1 MDISQPVW
9 DLNYPYYGK
18 CLAYIIS
25 FPIAWFRCPS
35 SFQGIPLWGVCLSPV
50 LHFSLC
56 GIITQHH
63 SLHAHP
69 ITLVSNSDTEIPK
82 GTCSHSSHCFH
93 SSKSEKKLRE
103 FFSFFYLSVTSLI
116 TWVCLTSVPTWS
128 TNENRGNFRLTL
140 SQLKGFLSADFSS
153 CNNFDRLFTEEMN
166 SVNNGNRINNP
177 K

>member
-25 FPIAWFRCPS
+25 FPVAWFRCPS

-93 SSKSEKKLRE
+93 SSKSEKNSE
-103 FFSFFYLSVTSLI
+103 SFFPFSIYLLPYWLLGSVLLQFQHEVPMKTSG
-116 TWVCLTSVPTWS
+116 WH
-128 TNENRGNFRLTL
+128 
-140 SQLKGFLSADFSS
+140 
-153 CNNFDRLFTEEMN
+153 
-166 SVNNGNRINNP
+166 
-177 K
+177 